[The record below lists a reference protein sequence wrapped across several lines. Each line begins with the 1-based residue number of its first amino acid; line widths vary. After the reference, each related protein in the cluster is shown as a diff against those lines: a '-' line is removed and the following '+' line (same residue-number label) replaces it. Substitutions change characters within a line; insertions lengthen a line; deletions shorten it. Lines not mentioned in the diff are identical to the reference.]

1 MRFSCYEEN
10 FNYYRIVMTFDGWT
24 RYGEKLHRATIY
36 NIKEYRAD
44 ERWDISQF
52 VPRLAM
58 AQYSS
63 LAG

>member
-24 RYGEKLHRATIY
+24 RYEEIITSSN
-36 NIKEYRAD
+36 NIQEYRAD
-44 ERWDISQF
+44 GRWDISQF
-52 VPRLAM
+52 VPSLAM